1 MFRKLFS
8 RPSGPPAAN
17 YAAPDGTLIYAIGDV
32 HGRLDLL
39 TDLERMIVR
48 DADGRDAHRRLIV
61 YLGDYVD
68 RGYETRG
75 VLDHL
80 LDEGPAGFERVF
92 IKGNHEAFLLRFLE
106 DSSVARQWFSNG
118 GIETL
123 MSYGVE
129 SSMDANQA
137 SRVQSEFRHA
147 FPDAHRDF
155 LAAMPVLHREGGYA
169 FVHAGVRPG
178 VALDE
183 QDPDDLLWIRG
194 EFLDDPSDHGVVVVH
209 GHTVVDHPVDRPNRI
224 GVDTGAYATG
234 HLTCV
239 VLQGH
244 ERMFLET

>member
-8 RPSGPPAAN
+8 RTPGPDATA
-17 YAAPDGTLIYAIGDV
+17 YAAPDGTVIYAIGDI

-39 TDLERMIVR
+39 MDLESMIVR
-48 DADGRDAHRRLIV
+48 DAASRHADRRVIV

-68 RGYETRG
+68 RGYQTRG

-80 LDEGPAGFERVF
+80 LADGPDGFERVF
-92 IKGNHEAFLLRFLE
+92 IRGNHEAFLLRFLG

-118 GIETL
+118 GVETL

-129 SSMDANQA
+129 SSMSAEDAPW
-137 SRVQSEFRHA
+137 VQGEFRHA
-147 FPDAHRDF
+147 FPETHRAF
-155 LAAMPVLHREGGYA
+155 LESMPVIHREGGYA

-178 VALDE
+178 VTLDE
-183 QDPDDLLWIRG
+183 QDPDDLLWIRS
-194 EFLDDPSDHGVVVVH
+194 EFLDDTADHGAVIVH
-209 GHTVVDHPVDRPNRI
+209 GHTVVEAPVDRPNRI

-234 HLTCV
+234 RLTCV

-244 ERMFLET
+244 ERAFLET